1 MQVQKAGGRLFA
13 LVVIA
18 GCISL
23 GLAACGRKSALD
35 PPPNAAIPARST
47 TSQAGQPADSQG
59 PAQEEAASASAR
71 RDRGFILDP
80 LLR

>member
-1 MQVQKAGGRLFA
+1 MQSQKTGGRLFA
-13 LVVIA
+13 LAVIA
-18 GCISL
+18 GCIAF
-23 GLAACGRKSALD
+23 GLAACGRKSSLD
-35 PPPNAAIPARST
+35 PPSTSAVPARST

-59 PAQEEAASASAR
+59 PAQEAAAAPSP